1 MYNRIITN
9 DMPKYAINDQVIV
22 ISKDKD
28 ISYFL
33 GIVKAAHRN
42 LDNGKYWMYK
52 VNVDSTIIEVEEG
65 HILGHK
71 FEKKDITPELQ
82 KIEDAINID

>member
-1 MYNRIITN
+1 MYNRSVIN

-28 ISYFL
+28 VSYFL

-42 LDNGKYWMYK
+42 GDNGKIWMYK

-65 HILGHK
+65 YIFGHK
-71 FEKKDITPELQ
+71 FEKKDITAELQ